1 MCIARVGL
9 CVISRTHSLIHSFTC
24 DVMSSTQVICVYG
37 LQQGLG
43 NAWFFQAR
51 DYYLKDVLDLSPA
64 QAQAYHSATYT
75 PWSSKYIQYYC

>member
-1 MCIARVGL
+1 M
-9 CVISRTHSLIHSFTC
+9 
-24 DVMSSTQVICVYG
+24 YG

-75 PWSSKYIQYYC
+75 PWSSKYTLLRVPITINLLSYVPNSLHTLLLQSSPSMA